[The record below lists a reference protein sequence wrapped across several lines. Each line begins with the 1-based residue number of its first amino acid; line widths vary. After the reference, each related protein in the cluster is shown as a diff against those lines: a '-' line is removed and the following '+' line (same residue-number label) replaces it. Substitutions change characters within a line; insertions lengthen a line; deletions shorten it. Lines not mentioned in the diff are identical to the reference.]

1 MSSDL
6 MTRERLDRPLVRV
19 FQRHVGTQLPDA
31 REIIKSGDGLL
42 QSLNAT
48 SRNIGLMRLTEQKLL
63 DDIRSKSAGSHID
76 SQVFH
81 LRRSKANHRWCL
93 GAAF

>member
-31 REIIKSGDGLL
+31 REIIKVCP
-42 QSLNAT
+42 Q
-48 SRNIGLMRLTEQKLL
+48 
-63 DDIRSKSAGSHID
+63 
-76 SQVFH
+76 
-81 LRRSKANHRWCL
+81 
-93 GAAF
+93 